1 MNLISIIQQKILSS
15 KLATISYRCHA
26 TECFTETESGKL
38 MLNGSFK
45 VVPNRLVGTKRELSS
60 HVSFL
65 TSLQPGVV
73 VLLALASL

>member
-1 MNLISIIQQKILSS
+1 
-15 KLATISYRCHA
+15 
-26 TECFTETESGKL
+26 

-45 VVPNRLVGTKRELSS
+45 IGPDRLVGTKRELSS

-65 TSLQPGVV
+65 PTLQPRVV